1 MKSGGNHPHVRAA
14 TPIIGLPQ
22 KWCARPTYTSRFCGC
37 LRSRS
42 AYRSYI
48 GRVVPG
54 RTYNGKN
61 RAGGISTRQP
71 PTETIYFWLTQHRGK
86 VPPPPQIPPPT
97 LLTKHNTRKDTR
109 GTAGV
114 NQTYISPIVSRKYIF
129 YKKCKFMHEI
139 MLTCQDN
146 KQLNTQGDHNL
157 PP

>member
-1 MKSGGNHPHVRAA
+1 MNFLQKWVRPAVTLSSKTIVTDIIVCTVEGSYNEKGRLNIPTTWLQVKMRLEYVNKKLNTATSTLSLSWWTEFWEVILKPHWYYWPEANMKSGGNHPHVRAA

-61 RAGGISTRQP
+61 RAGGISTR
-71 PTETIYFWLTQHRGK
+71 
-86 VPPPPQIPPPT
+86 
-97 LLTKHNTRKDTR
+97 
-109 GTAGV
+109 
-114 NQTYISPIVSRKYIF
+114 
-129 YKKCKFMHEI
+129 
-139 MLTCQDN
+139 
-146 KQLNTQGDHNL
+146 
-157 PP
+157 